1 VIKMRKVLLFTLVL
15 TISSLL
21 ASKYVLAEPRQVVD
35 NFINHLIKK
44 EHDSASLYLY
54 DKSMKIPE
62 LIETT
67 PIGGI
72 NVLTTPQR
80 NDTQIVVAY
89 FKGEHGGERI
99 AFIWELIVKDE
110 KISHIKVIHDGTK
123 PLLEEAKLVKEYQ
136 LKFHRRVLVPN
147 EYPSEITSF
156 NGYID
161 EKNEVLHLGY
171 GIESLHSYLHI
182 TVFPVSWNLERYI
195 GNNTELR
202 TLKDGTKVLYRS
214 NFDLAYEIRFQK
226 DGLNYKMAVGKK
238 NLNKKFTVDDLMQIA
253 ESMK

>member
-1 VIKMRKVLLFTLVL
+1 MKKVLLFTLVL
-15 TISSLL
+15 TISGLL

-44 EHDSASLYLY
+44 EYDSASLYLF

-62 LIETT
+62 LIENT
-67 PIGGI
+67 PIDGI
-72 NVLTTPQR
+72 NVLTTPQK
-80 NDTQIVVAY
+80 NDTQIEIVVAY

-136 LKFHRRVLVPN
+136 LKFHRRVMVPN
-147 EYPSEITSF
+147 EYPSEVTSF

-161 EKNEVLHLGY
+161 EKNELLHLGY

-182 TVFPVSWNLERYI
+182 TVFPISLNLEQYI
-195 GNNTELR
+195 GNNTVHR
-202 TLKDGTKVLYRS
+202 TLKDGTKVLYRA

-238 NLNKKFTVDDLMQIA
+238 NLSEKFTVDDLMQIA